1 MSSQFTEIDLNFKG
15 YYSPTDPAIP
25 EKPDIYCI
33 YSTKPSS
40 QNGTQDGNGQSNIQ
54 DGDLVELLYI
64 GQSGSGEAT
73 RRSRIKQH
81 ANQKNGDYPVSD
93 QYLYSFV
100 ELRRDQLD
108 MVENALV
115 FQFTPPGNEKL
126 KDKYTHSDVDITV
139 AGSCAGLEGNF
150 RLYNGTERF

>member
-1 MSSQFTEIDLNFKG
+1 MSSSFTEIDLTFKG
-15 YYSPTDPAIP
+15 YYPSNDPAIP
-25 EKPDIYCI
+25 EKPGIYCI

-40 QNGTQDGNGQSNIQ
+40 QDSAKR
-54 DGDLVELLYI
+54 DLAKLLYI
-64 GQSGSGEAT
+64 GQSGTGEAT
-73 RRSRIKQH
+73 LRSRIKQH
-81 ANQKNGDYPVSD
+81 ANQTNGDYPASSG

-139 AGSCAGLEGNF
+139 AGSCAGLEDF